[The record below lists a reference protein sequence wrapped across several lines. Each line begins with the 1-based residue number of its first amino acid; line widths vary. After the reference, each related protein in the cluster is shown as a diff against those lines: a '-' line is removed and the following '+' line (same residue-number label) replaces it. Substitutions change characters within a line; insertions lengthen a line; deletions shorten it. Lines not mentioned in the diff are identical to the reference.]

1 MTGNSK
7 DKEAD
12 YIFATIQTLTKY
24 YSEFDRDQFDY
35 IIYDEAH
42 HATSPSY
49 QRIMEYFTP
58 VFMLGMTATP
68 ERSDSMNVFD
78 LFDNNVGIEVRL
90 HEALED
96 QLVVPFHY
104 FGITDVEGVD
114 LSDIDIDD
122 ITEVTK
128 RLKVNERVDF
138 IIEKWS
144 FMVMM
149 V

>member
-1 MTGNSK
+1 
-7 DKEAD
+7 
-12 YIFATIQTLTKY
+12 
-24 YSEFDRDQFDY
+24 
-35 IIYDEAH
+35 
-42 HATSPSY
+42 
-49 QRIMEYFTP
+49 
-58 VFMLGMTATP
+58 
-68 ERSDSMNVFD
+68 MNVFD